1 MRNKNI
7 QLIAG
12 ILALAVFISF
22 LGETEPKNFF
32 GISLNIWVYR
42 AAWLFISL
50 SFFRNYLKLKKA
62 EDKPST

>member
-1 MRNKNI
+1 MRNKYI

-12 ILALAVFISF
+12 ILGLAVFIGF

-32 GISLNIWVYR
+32 GLPLSIWVYR
-42 AAWLFISL
+42 AAWLFISF

-62 EDKPST
+62 EDKSST